1 MRIGPLLSDYV
12 QNIMLLKMNLLFDTG
27 DRINTDR
34 WPMSLEEFKAIFGD
48 EHPSTDVES
57 LMESF

>member
-1 MRIGPLLSDYV
+1 
-12 QNIMLLKMNLLFDTG
+12 MLLLFDTG

-34 WPMSLEEFKAIFGD
+34 WPMPLEEFEAIFGD

-57 LMESF
+57 LMESC

>member
-1 MRIGPLLSDYV
+1 MRIGPLKADYV

-34 WPMSLEEFKAIFGD
+34 WPMLLEKFKAIFGD
-48 EHPSTDVES
+48 EHPSTDIES